1 MPAHDRTR
9 FRPSLEQFADR
20 IVPDATLP
28 AWPAEIGQAIGAA
41 TGDAPVVHLLERGT
55 NRETAFVPFD
65 PAFRGGVRTAVGDVT
80 GDNVPDVVAAAGPG
94 GGPHVKVFD
103 GKTGAV
109 VRSFFAYDPA
119 FAGGVEVAVGDVN
132 RDGVGDVVTVAG
144 AGGGPHVKV
153 FDGRTGKEVASFLA
167 FERDFR
173 GGVYV
178 ATGDLNR
185 DGYADVITGA
195 GAGAGPRVQAFDL
208 RTGGTISN
216 FFAFD
221 PSFTGGARVAAGD
234 LNADGRDDLVVGAG
248 PGGGPH
254 VRAFDAGTG
263 EVLSDRFVDD
273 PAFAGG
279 VELAVVPGFADG
291 KDAIV
296 ARTRGGDVVRTLA
309 YTPGASNFD
318 TPNDVWVGVGDPP
331 GGTSLRSSS
340 GPVWPSNSVNPVR
353 TLEGLVGSVAADGTS
368 MVLNRGDG
376 TPVTIDLDGID
387 PPPPGMVFID
397 TPLLPPAGI
406 LLGDQPA
413 TLAALRPGRWVQVQ
427 VAWARTPA
435 EPQYLALSV
444 RIL

>member
-1 MPAHDRTR
+1 MPARDWTW
-9 FRPSLEQFADR
+9 FRPHLEQLAGR
-20 IVPDATLP
+20 VVPDATG

-41 TGDAPVVHLLERGT
+41 AGATPVVHLLERGT
-55 NRETAFVPFD
+55 NRDTGFVAYAPT
-65 PAFRGGVRTAVGDVT
+65 FRGGVRTAVGDVT
-80 GDNVPDVVAAAGPG
+80 GDDVPDVVTAAGPG
-94 GGPHVKVFD
+94 GGPHVQVFD

-132 RDGVGDVVTVAG
+132 RDGVGDVVTGAG

-178 ATGDLNR
+178 AGGDLNR

-208 RTGGTISN
+208 RTGGTLSN

-221 PSFTGGARVAAGD
+221 PSFAGGARVAAGD
-234 LNADGRDDLVVGAG
+234 LNADGYDDLIVAAG

-254 VRAFDAGTG
+254 VRAIDGRTG
-263 EVLSDRFVDD
+263 AVLSDRFVDD
-273 PAFAGG
+273 PAFTGG
-279 VELAVVPGFADG
+279 VEVAVLPAFADG
-291 KDAIV
+291 KDAVIG
-296 ARTRGGDVVRTLA
+296 RTRSGDVVRTVA
-309 YTPGASNFD
+309 YTPGPDSFD
-318 TPNDVWVGVGDPP
+318 SHNDVWVGDGDPP
-331 GGTSLRSSS
+331 AGTPLRSSS
-340 GPVWPSNSVNPVR
+340 GPVWPSNSVNPIR
-353 TLEGLVGSVAADGTS
+353 TFEGLVGSVASDGTS

-376 TPVTIDLDGID
+376 TPVAIDLDGVD
-387 PPPPGMVFID
+387 PPPPGVVFID

-413 TLAALRPGRWVQVQ
+413 TLAALQPGRWVQVR